1 MHEFNQ
7 LNKENIRLFHPL
19 LKQSGHNESPLQK
32 GAKNDTT
39 AHDLERSQL
48 TQLSTSVGC
57 RHSWYKPSGS
67 GDENGTAITH
77 CIAGRQGGKN
87 AYLKFTNSPITWS
100 ILPTRDFP
108 LWSYK
113 NQKRS
118 SFFGHLVN
126 FLLTKLVQSRFRVD
140 IGLGFFFGD
149 AIDLKNKKWALEK
162 SMQNRMVRDTP
173 TSTSFPGSLQR
184 VLFTMRCTPPHAPW
198 RRALRDDPRL
208 QNVLKS
214 AYWLDKLGRPVQMD
228 RNWKY
233 SCFQWAFPL

>member
-1 MHEFNQ
+1 MAQ
-7 LNKENIRLFHPL
+7 R
-19 LKQSGHNESPLQK
+19 
-32 GAKNDTT
+32 
-39 AHDLERSQL
+39 RS
-48 TQLSTSVGC
+48 
-57 RHSWYKPSGS
+57 
-67 GDENGTAITH
+67 ITH

-140 IGLGFFFGD
+140 IGLGFFL
-149 AIDLKNKKWALEK
+149 AMLLTLKTKNGRLRRACRIEWWG
-162 SMQNRMVRDTP
+162 T
-173 TSTSFPGSLQR
+173 LQR
-184 VLFTMRCTPPHAPW
+184 QPRSQVLSNVSFLQCAAHAPPHAPW